1 MAVFAHE
8 FNSLDE
14 LFVHELKDLYD
25 AEHRLTDALPKMA
38 EAASSSDLKQAFT
51 THLRETQGHIQ
62 RLEQVFQ
69 LINHE
74 PERSACKA
82 MKGILDEGSDMLSAK
97 GDDKVRDA
105 ALIASA
111 QRAEHYEIAG
121 YGTARTFANH
131 LGRTD
136 LAQLLQS
143 ILDEEGETDKKLTRI
158 AESHINV
165 EATH

>member
-1 MAVFAHE
+1 MALFAHE

-25 AEHRLTDALPKMA
+25 AEHRLIEALPQMA
-38 EAASSSDLKQAFT
+38 EAASSPDLKMAFT
-51 THLRETQGHIQ
+51 THLRETQGHVRQ
-62 RLEQVFQ
+62 LEQVFEQ
-69 LINHE
+69 LGHE
-74 PERSACKA
+74 PERQACKA
-82 MKGILDEGSDMLSAK
+82 MKGIIDEGSDMLSAK

-121 YGTARTFANH
+121 YGTVRTFAQQ
-131 LGRTD
+131 LGH
-136 LAQLLQS
+136 QSIVPILQQ

-158 AESHINV
+158 AESHINA
-165 EATH
+165 EAQ